1 MAYTLAFAATS
12 AFASIVISTA
22 TAYLSL
28 CGGGVMWRQIGHTYA
43 FAATFAFA
51 STSQKGVIV
60 EAENDVL
67 PWDLLGSVGT
77 LLGVSWGSLGFP

>member
-67 PWDLLGSVGT
+67 PWQ
-77 LLGVSWGSLGFP
+77 

>member
-12 AFASIVISTA
+12 AFALIVISTA

-43 FAATFAFA
+43 FAAAFAFA
-51 STSQKGVIV
+51 SIMI
-60 EAENDVL
+60 AL
-67 PWDLLGSVGT
+67 PA
-77 LLGVSWGSLGFP
+77 

>member
-12 AFASIVISTA
+12 AFALIVISTA

-67 PWDLLGSVGT
+67 PWQ
-77 LLGVSWGSLGFP
+77 

>member
-1 MAYTLAFAATS
+1 MAYTLAFAATF
-12 AFASIVISTA
+12 AFASTVISTA

-67 PWDLLGSVGT
+67 PWQSPPSSTTSSTAIGLFLA
-77 LLGVSWGSLGFP
+77 

>member
-67 PWDLLGSVGT
+67 PWQSPPSSTTSSTAIGLFLA
-77 LLGVSWGSLGFP
+77 

>member
-1 MAYTLAFAATS
+1 MHPSSAPSAAEVPLEAEAYTLAFAATS

-51 STSQKGVIV
+51 SIMI
-60 EAENDVL
+60 AL
-67 PWDLLGSVGT
+67 PA
-77 LLGVSWGSLGFP
+77 